1 MSEIKDDAGFL
12 VLLPRCS
19 IQANWFGATLIVA
32 QESKADI
39 TVGEKPYL
47 VDDTA
52 LIALTRYLCTVRKT
66 SHSHKKAT
74 LACSLCRN
82 LHNFGN
88 AFAIS
93 ILASIGGVSIGVL
106 VLKEL

>member
-47 VDDTA
+47 VDDNCLNSFDKVSLYCEEDKPQSQKGHA
-52 LIALTRYLCTVRKT
+52 GMLSLPKLT
-66 SHSHKKAT
+66 
-74 LACSLCRN
+74 
-82 LHNFGN
+82 
-88 AFAIS
+88 
-93 ILASIGGVSIGVL
+93 
-106 VLKEL
+106 